1 MNPPHLSR
9 IHPPHS
15 IERLMGFHAK
25 SLFNKHAIALALGLF
40 AGGATVYAYLQ
51 PGAGASAATG
61 AQAGAD
67 GPRGERPGRRGPG
80 GAGPVHAIRATA
92 ARVGDLDI
100 TLSALGT
107 VTASN
112 TATVK
117 PRVSGQLV
125 GIHFREGQLVKAGEL
140 LAEIDPR
147 PFRIQ
152 LDQTRAQRVRDEA
165 TLGAARVDLER
176 YRALLAQDSIARQQ
190 VDAQEA
196 LVRQLEGTVA
206 ADAAQEAQ
214 AALQLEFTRV
224 TAPAG
229 GRLGL
234 RVVDVGNQVDAQSAA
249 GLVVITQ
256 TQPIHAVF
264 ALPADALAPQLGQL
278 QHGGKAVVE
287 AWSRDGRTR
296 LAEGRL
302 ISIDNQ
308 IDVATGSLKLKA
320 EFANQDNSLFP
331 NQFINVRLRAD
342 TRRDSVLLQSAA
354 VQRNAQGSYVFVVG
368 DDQRVQAKQIRTGPG
383 ANDLVVVEEGL
394 AGGERIA
401 LDGTDQL
408 RDGARVDV
416 LSVDGVALAL
426 AAPAPAPDA
435 APAEGGERRPR
446 RAAQ

>member
-1 MNPPHLSR
+1 
-9 IHPPHS
+9 
-15 IERLMGFHAK
+15 MGFN
-25 SLFNKHAIALALGLF
+25 LRTLLNKRTLALAIGLL
-40 AGGATVYAYLQ
+40 AGGASVYAYLQ
-51 PGAGASAATG
+51 PAGRAPNPQAAPGAPGGEGARAL
-61 AQAGAD
+61 
-67 GPRGERPGRRGPG
+67 RRGPG
-80 GAGPVHAIRATA
+80 APPPVLAVRATA

-100 TLSALGT
+100 ALSALGT

-112 TATVK
+112 TAVVK
-117 PRVSGQLV
+117 PRVGGQLTAL
-125 GIHFREGQLVKAGEL
+125 HFREGQVVKAGEL

-147 PFRIQ
+147 PFRIA
-152 LDQTRAQRVRDEA
+152 LDQARAQRLRDEA

-206 ADAAQEAQ
+206 ADAALEAQ

-224 TAPAG
+224 TAPAA

-234 RVVDVGNQVDAQSAA
+234 RVVDIGNQVDAQDAA

-264 ALPADALAPQLGQL
+264 ALAADALTPQLGQL
-278 QHGGKAVVE
+278 QQGARGAVVE

-308 IDVATGSLKLKA
+308 IDVATGTLKLKA
-320 EFANQDNSLFP
+320 EFANGDNSLFP
-331 NQFINVRLRAD
+331 NQFINVRLRAE
-342 TRRDSVLLQSAA
+342 TRRDSVLVHSAA

-368 DDQRVQAKQIRTGPG
+368 DDQRVQARQIRTGPS
-383 ANDLVVVEEGL
+383 ANELTVVEDGL
-394 AGGERIA
+394 AGGERIV

-416 LSVDGVALAL
+416 LSVDGVTVALAE
-426 AAPAPAPDA
+426 PATARN
-435 APAEGGERRPR
+435 ERRPPG
-446 RAAQ
+446 AAQ

>member
-1 MNPPHLSR
+1 
-9 IHPPHS
+9 
-15 IERLMGFHAK
+15 MGFKASSVFSK
-25 SLFNKHAIALALGLF
+25 RIVILAAGLL
-40 AGGATVYAYLQ
+40 AGGATVYAYFLPSGSSPAPQ
-51 PGAGASAATG
+51 ASAPEG
-61 AQAGAD
+61 SQ
-67 GPRGERPGRRGPG
+67 GPRVFRRGAESG
-80 GAGPVHAIRATA
+80 RGAGPVHAIRATA
-92 ARVGDLDI
+92 ARVGDLDV

-125 GIHFREGQLVKAGEL
+125 NVHFREGQLVKAGDL

-152 LDQTRAQRVRDEA
+152 LEQARAQRLRDEA
-165 TLGAARVDLER
+165 SLGAARVDLER

-234 RVVDVGNQVDAQSAA
+234 RVVDAGNQVDAQDAA

-256 TQPIHAVF
+256 TQPIHALF
-264 ALPADALAPQLGQL
+264 ALPADALAPQLAQL
-278 QHGGKAVVE
+278 QRGGKAVVE

-302 ISIDNQ
+302 ISVDNQ
-308 IDVATGSLKLKA
+308 IDVSTGTLKLKA
-320 EFANQDNSLFP
+320 EFANQDNGLFP
-331 NQFINVRLRAD
+331 NQFINVRLRAE
-342 TRRDSVLLQSAA
+342 TRHDSVLVQSAA
-354 VQRNAQGSYVFVVG
+354 IQRNAQGSFVYVVG
-368 DDQRVQAKQIRTGPG
+368 ADQRVQARQIRTGPA
-383 ANDLVVVEEGL
+383 ANELVVVEEGL
-394 AGGERIA
+394 AGGEHIA

-416 LSVDGVALAL
+416 LSIDGVAVAL
-426 AAPAPAPDA
+426 APADTPAA
-435 APAEGGERRPR
+435 GERPR
-446 RAAQ
+446 RVVAQ

>member
-1 MNPPHLSR
+1 
-9 IHPPHS
+9 
-15 IERLMGFHAK
+15 MGFKASSVFSK
-25 SLFNKHAIALALGLF
+25 RIVILAAGLL
-40 AGGATVYAYLQ
+40 AGGATVYAYFLPSGGSPAPQ
-51 PGAGASAATG
+51 ASAPEG
-61 AQAGAD
+61 SQ
-67 GPRGERPGRRGPG
+67 GPRVFRRGAESG
-80 GAGPVHAIRATA
+80 RGTGPVHAIRATA
-92 ARVGDLDI
+92 ARVGDLDV

-125 GIHFREGQLVKAGEL
+125 NVHFREGQLVKAGDL

-152 LDQTRAQRVRDEA
+152 LEQARAQRLRDEA
-165 TLGAARVDLER
+165 SLGAARVDLER

-234 RVVDVGNQVDAQSAA
+234 RVVDAGNQVDAQDAA

-256 TQPIHAVF
+256 TQPIHALF
-264 ALPADALAPQLGQL
+264 ALPADALAPQLAQL
-278 QHGGKAVVE
+278 QRGGKAVVE

-302 ISIDNQ
+302 ISVDNQ
-308 IDVATGSLKLKA
+308 IDVSTGTLKLKA
-320 EFANQDNSLFP
+320 EFANQDNGLFP
-331 NQFINVRLRAD
+331 NQFINVRLRAE
-342 TRRDSVLLQSAA
+342 TRHDSVLVQSAA
-354 VQRNAQGSYVFVVG
+354 IQRNAQGSFVYVVG
-368 DDQRVQAKQIRTGPG
+368 ADQRVQARQIRTGPA
-383 ANDLVVVEEGL
+383 ANELVVVEEGL
-394 AGGERIA
+394 AGGEHIA

-416 LSVDGVALAL
+416 LSVDGVAVAL
-426 AAPAPAPDA
+426 APADAPAA
-435 APAEGGERRPR
+435 GERPR
-446 RAAQ
+446 RVVAQ